1 MATVRT
7 VLILEND
14 PATLRMYQRA
24 LEQEYQV
31 LPASDEEDILSLL
44 NAHTVHAIVLEPGP
58 VGGRG
63 WGLLAELQRQSDQQS
78 IPIILCTAQ
87 DEKRRGLEL
96 GTAAYLVKPVLPA
109 ALLEMVRRLTGPE
122 SSPGGAV

>member
-1 MATVRT
+1 MTTVRT

-14 PATLRMYQRA
+14 PATLWMYQRV
-24 LEQEYQV
+24 LEQEYEV
-31 LPASDEEDILSLL
+31 LPASNEDEVLSLL

-58 VGGRG
+58 LGGLG
-63 WGLLAELQRQSDQQS
+63 WELLAEMKRQSDQQS

-109 ALLEMVRRLTGPE
+109 ALLEMVRRLTGPG
-122 SSPGGAV
+122 SSPGGVV